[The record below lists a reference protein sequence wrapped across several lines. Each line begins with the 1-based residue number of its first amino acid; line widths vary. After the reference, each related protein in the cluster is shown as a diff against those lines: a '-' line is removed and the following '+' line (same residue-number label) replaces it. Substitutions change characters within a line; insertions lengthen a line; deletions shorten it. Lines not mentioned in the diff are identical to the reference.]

1 MLAVRSDR
9 PSGVPHASIPW
20 HAMTTSTR
28 VLELDH
34 FVLVCRDVETTL
46 AWYQHHFGL
55 ADVRV
60 DEWRAGRAP
69 FPSMRVDAGTIIDL
83 VPQAPAGLDGTGRGH
98 LDHICFVVTH
108 DAFDEL
114 KADPALTVLDEGER
128 YGARGNG
135 WSIYVHD
142 PDGLTVEARTYPS

>member
-1 MLAVRSDR
+1 
-9 PSGVPHASIPW
+9 
-20 HAMTTSTR
+20 MTEQAR
-28 VLELDH
+28 VVALDH
-34 FVLVCRDVETTL
+34 VVLVCQDVEATL
-46 AWYQHHFGL
+46 GWYQRHLGL
-55 ADVRV
+55 EGVRL
-60 DEWRAGRAP
+60 DEWRAGNAP
-69 FPSMRVDAGTIIDL
+69 FPSLRVDAGTIIDL

-108 DAFDEL
+108 DAFDAL
-114 KADPALTVLDEGER
+114 KADPALTVLEEGQR